1 MAARDRDKG
10 PVKRDPS
17 PPLSGPTGSP
27 LAVRGRAVVGALG
40 LALTL
45 VAGAPLAAQ
54 TAAADP
60 VSASLR
66 TLWSDARDNLIAAAR
81 LVSEP
86 HYEFRPAEEVRTFG
100 ALVAHVADSQYFFCS
115 AGLDEPNPNE
125 PNHRPNVVAP
135 ESLEAT
141 LDSKAEIVAALEA
154 SLAYCDPLYEGAGD
168 DALHTLVTHGMPG
181 QPRVRPL
188 VLGLYHVA
196 RHYGNVVVYMRSLG
210 YVPPSSSS

>member
-1 MAARDRDKG
+1 MAARDRDRR
-10 PVKRDPS
+10 PVTRDPS
-17 PPLSGPTGSP
+17 PPPSGPTASP
-27 LAVRGRAVVGALG
+27 IAGRGPSVVGALG
-40 LALTL
+40 LALAL
-45 VAGAPLAAQ
+45 VAGPPLAAQ

-66 TLWSDARDNLIAAAR
+66 TLWADARDNMIAAAR

-86 HYEFRPAEEVRTFG
+86 HYEFRPTEDVRTFG

-115 AGLDEPNPNE
+115 VGFDEPNPNE

-135 ESLEAT
+135 ESLEAS
-141 LDSKAEIVAALEA
+141 LSSRAEIVAALEA
-154 SLAYCDPLYEGAGD
+154 SLAYCDPLYEGAAD

-181 QPRVRPL
+181 QPRARPL
-188 VLGLYHVA
+188 VLGLYHMA
-196 RHYGNVVVYMRSLG
+196 RHYGNMVVYMRSLG